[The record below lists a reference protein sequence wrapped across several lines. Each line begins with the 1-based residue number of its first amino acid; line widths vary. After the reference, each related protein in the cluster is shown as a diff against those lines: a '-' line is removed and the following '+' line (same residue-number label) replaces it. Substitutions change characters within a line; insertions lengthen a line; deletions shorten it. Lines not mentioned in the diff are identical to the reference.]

1 VTVLKEAEKDA
12 QERMQQAIG
21 VLKKELG
28 TIRTG
33 RATPALLD
41 GVTVEYYG
49 SPTPVTQV
57 ASVAIPESR
66 SMVIQPW
73 DPTITGEIEKA
84 ILRANLGLTPTND
97 GKVIRIAIPAL
108 TEERRRDLVKVA
120 RKYGEEQRV
129 ALRNVRREVNEQ
141 IKRLERDGKVP
152 EDDARRATERVQK
165 LTDEFTAQVN
175 QILEKKEKEVM
186 EV

>member
-1 VTVLKEAEKDA
+1 MITDAENTA
-12 QERMQQAIG
+12 QEKMQQAMG

-41 GVTVEYYG
+41 GVHVEYYG
-49 SPTPVTQV
+49 TPTPVTQV

-66 SMVIQPW
+66 TMVIQPW
-73 DPTITGEIEKA
+73 DPTILGEIEKA

-108 TEERRRDLVKVA
+108 TEDRRRELVKVA
-120 RKYGEEQRV
+120 RKYAEEQRV
-129 ALRNVRREVNEQ
+129 ALRNIRREVNELV
-141 IKRLERDGKVP
+141 KRLERDGKVP
-152 EDDARRATERVQK
+152 EDDARRSADRVQK
-165 LTDEFTAQVN
+165 LTDDFTAQVN
-175 QILEKKEKEVM
+175 QTLEKKEKEVM
-186 EV
+186 EI

>member
-1 VTVLKEAEKDA
+1 MLKDVERSA
-12 QERMQQAIG
+12 QEKMQHSIE

-41 GVTVEYYG
+41 GVSVEYYG
-49 SPTPVTQV
+49 APTPVSQV

-66 SMVIQPW
+66 SIVIQPW
-73 DPTITGEIEKA
+73 DPTIMGEIEKA

-97 GKVIRIAIPAL
+97 GKVIRISIPAL

-120 RKYGEEQRV
+120 RKYAEEGRV
-129 ALRNVRREVNEQ
+129 SLRNVRRDVNEQ
-141 IKRLERDGKVP
+141 IKKLEKDGKIS
-152 EDDARRATERVQK
+152 EDEQRRAQERVQK

-175 QILEKKEKEVM
+175 QAIEKKEKEIM
-186 EV
+186 EI